1 MQWIT
6 QHVMQGQATP
16 GKTAKTHLVCV
27 RLLWQ
32 LVFVMGPLTQFFF
45 FGGGVS
51 DRDEIDDEKI
61 GSCHF
66 HVGLASVR
74 KEKFIFSHMAYS
86 AERKSSAREGSTACC
101 PNCRPGCCVHS
112 SFIVFIQHILLSVF
126 TQYSLWCPRNNGLL
140 PISKTESWD
149 HVGVFSSVFSLSKYS
164 EF

>member
-1 MQWIT
+1 
-6 QHVMQGQATP
+6 
-16 GKTAKTHLVCV
+16 
-27 RLLWQ
+27 
-32 LVFVMGPLTQFFF
+32 MGPLIQFFF

-74 KEKFIFSHMAYS
+74 KEKFIFSHMANS

-101 PNCRPGCCVHS
+101 PNCRPGCCVQS